1 MHSARENKKKKQ
13 KKRERKRNKKRLG
26 VCECIGEGRRIQ
38 QAAKKDENPVNYARY
53 FFVHLSRAPSLVWT
67 ISITTVLKF
76 NDSEPNELH
85 LDKFAFVGFVAL
97 VPRNTVNLTRE
108 PTGVMNYG
116 EYEFVRP
123 FFILSSPAPSSLLV
137 FRDPEDSADPEL
149 LEPYPGLSRYTSEQ
163 HTIPFHRRPS
173 RRIFEGRKRCPSET
187 KTLSRGLVGS
197 DAV

>member
-1 MHSARENKKKKQ
+1 MHWRGETDSAGSE
-13 KKRERKRNKKRLG
+13 
-26 VCECIGEGRRIQ
+26 EGREPGELCAILFRSF
-38 QAAKKDENPVNYARY
+38 VART
-53 FFVHLSRAPSLVWT
+53 LSVWT

-123 FFILSSPAPSSLLV
+123 FFILHRPPLPPCSFSAIQRIPRIQSCLNPTQVSLDTPVNNTPYHSIVAHLDG
-137 FRDPEDSADPEL
+137 FSRD
-149 LEPYPGLSRYTSEQ
+149 GNVVRQ
-163 HTIPFHRRPS
+163 K
-173 RRIFEGRKRCPSET
+173 RKHCH
-187 KTLSRGLVGS
+187 
-197 DAV
+197 AVW

>member
-123 FFILSSPAPSSLLV
+123 FFILHRPPLPPCSFSAIQRIPRIQSCLNPTQVSLDTPVNNTPYHSIVAHLDG
-137 FRDPEDSADPEL
+137 FSRD
-149 LEPYPGLSRYTSEQ
+149 GNVVRQ
-163 HTIPFHRRPS
+163 K
-173 RRIFEGRKRCPSET
+173 RKHCH
-187 KTLSRGLVGS
+187 
-197 DAV
+197 AVW